1 MAQLLR
7 VARLMQILVP
17 ALALGATGCTAE
29 VTSGDGEK
37 NSGEGGGGGEGGDG
51 EGGQG
56 GECTTYGGD
65 GCKPGEVAS
74 CNHPPDFVEIW
85 GEMYMDCKEIADCT
99 TAWEYMACATPLVLS
114 FDQASV
120 EYTIDATHTFDL
132 QNRASHVTDWPTAR
146 TPWLALDRDGSGAI
160 EDGSELFGSM
170 SPLASGRT
178 APNGFVAL
186 REFDENH
193 DGRIDALDPHFS
205 RLLVWADRDADR
217 RATPVELESVAAVEI
232 ESISLDYV
240 SVPHCDARGNC
251 EVERAPFVYRD
262 AAGVRRTG
270 TVIDVRL
277 PPQR

>member
-1 MAQLLR
+1 MAHLSR
-7 VARLMQILVP
+7 IARLLLVLVP
-17 ALALGATGCTAE
+17 VFSLGAMGCSTE
-29 VTSGDGEK
+29 VTSGDGEGDG
-37 NSGEGGGGGEGGDG
+37 GEGGGGEGGSG

-56 GECTTYGGD
+56 GECTTYGGA
-65 GCKPGEVAS
+65 GCKPGELSACDLPPEFGEINMTCQLLENCETTWDYTA
-74 CNHPPDFVEIW
+74 CN
-85 GEMYMDCKEIADCT
+85 
-99 TAWEYMACATPLVLS
+99 TPLVLS
-114 FDQASV
+114 FDQVSV
-120 EYTIDATHTFDL
+120 EYTTDATHSFDL
-132 QNRASHVTDWPTAR
+132 QNRASQVTDWPTAR

-170 SPLASGRT
+170 SPLASGRG

-186 REFDENH
+186 RELDENH

-217 RATPVELESVAAVEI
+217 RATPAELESAAAIEI

-240 SVPHCDARGNC
+240 SVPRCDARGNC

-262 AAGVRRTG
+262 AAGVQRTG
-270 TVIDVRL
+270 AVIDVRL